1 MPMIDG
7 NAVAGT
13 FADRHK
19 LAQDLAK
26 AVMKWENV
34 PPINLFKKNTAAFI
48 HELASE
54 AISNAAGDS
63 NYVRV
68 QVLTPINVLNREK
81 QLDVVRELTDIV
93 GAAAGDPTLVNR
105 TWMLITEAAEG
116 GWGINR
122 HANTG
127 AEIAVAARAELGN
140 SERTKDSGKHY
151 SSSVLRRS
159 HDQPIAVG
167 SVCQRPDSRG
177 H

>member
-1 MPMIDG
+1 MPMTDVY
-7 NAVAGT
+7 AAAGT

-34 PPINLFKKNTAAFI
+34 PPINLFKKNAAAFI

-54 AISNAAGDS
+54 AISNAAGGN

-81 QLDVVRELTDIV
+81 QLDVVRELTDVV
-93 GAAAGDPTLVNR
+93 GAAAGDSTLVNR
-105 TWMLITEAAEG
+105 TWMLISEAAEG

-122 HANTG
+122 HANPC
-127 AEIAVAARAELGN
+127 AEIVAAARAEPGN
-140 SERTKDSGKHY
+140 SGRTKDS
-151 SSSVLRRS
+151 
-159 HDQPIAVG
+159 
-167 SVCQRPDSRG
+167 
-177 H
+177 

>member
-1 MPMIDG
+1 MIDG
-7 NAVAGT
+7 YAVAGT

-54 AISNAAGDS
+54 AISNAAGGS

-68 QVLTPINVLNREK
+68 QVLTPISVLNREK

-116 GWGINR
+116 GWESIVMQTRARKLSPQPVQSQEIQSELKILENIIR
-122 HANTG
+122 H
-127 AEIAVAARAELGN
+127 L
-140 SERTKDSGKHY
+140 S
-151 SSSVLRRS
+151 
-159 HDQPIAVG
+159 
-167 SVCQRPDSRG
+167 
-177 H
+177 

>member
-1 MPMIDG
+1 LSDALNWIASFPALKHPERNTVMPMLDVY
-7 NAVAGT
+7 AAAGT

-26 AVMKWENV
+26 ALMKWENV
-34 PPINLFKKNTAAFI
+34 PPINLFKTNTAAFI

-54 AISNAAGDS
+54 AISNAAGGS

-122 HANTG
+122 HANRG
-127 AEIAVAARAELGN
+127 AEIGAAARAELGN
-140 SERTKDSGKHY
+140 SDRTKDS
-151 SSSVLRRS
+151 
-159 HDQPIAVG
+159 
-167 SVCQRPDSRG
+167 
-177 H
+177 

>member
-1 MPMIDG
+1 
-7 NAVAGT
+7 
-13 FADRHK
+13 
-19 LAQDLAK
+19 
-26 AVMKWENV
+26 MKWENV
-34 PPINLFKKNTAAFI
+34 PPINLFKKNAAAFI

-54 AISNAAGDS
+54 AISNAAGGS

-127 AEIAVAARAELGN
+127 AEIVAAARAELGN
-140 SERTKDSGKHY
+140 SERTKDS
-151 SSSVLRRS
+151 
-159 HDQPIAVG
+159 
-167 SVCQRPDSRG
+167 
-177 H
+177 